1 MSLNLKK
8 WQEKCSEIQKTLDEE
23 IMLKEDN
30 IGKIHQIERKVKL
43 ADLTSYIIIYL
54 KVQFLKNELDETKL
68 RLAESERKRKL
79 TEEELNDMT
88 ENIDDLKSSNEYLS
102 NCKSKLENDI
112 NLLSVRINYRIG
124 IKIQRMIFS

>member
-8 WQEKCSEIQKTLDEE
+8 WQEKCSDIQKTLDEE

-43 ADLTSYIIIYL
+43 NDLTIYINIYL
-54 KVQFLKNELDETKL
+54 KVQFLKNELDDTKL

-102 NCKSKLENDI
+102 NCKCKLENDI

-124 IKIQRMIFS
+124 IKIQRIIFS